1 MSIFLLL
8 YTCTNSNAKHITI
21 RGSIK
26 FPLDN
31 FISMHIKLINIIQFV
46 WNNSLYIETVT
57 FDAIS
62 FQSNA
67 SCPLHSAKHQQTA
80 ALPKQKFDLFK
91 DQRLT
96 SNIARTWLVREHQSV
111 SNRWRTSND
120 LHSALATCKHTY
132 ILVQNILSGC
142 LVIQALLAS
151 GWLSATRN
159 PLRATSHSF
168 IFLTFHFANCFFWL
182 RQNTVIATLSKEFQ
196 FSSNSA
202 AVICISRFFKAV
214 ASICLVECRK
224 CVSIEA

>member
-1 MSIFLLL
+1 MSILLLL

-111 SNRWRTSND
+111 SNRWRTSNN
-120 LHSALATCKHTY
+120 LHSALVNLQIY
-132 ILVQNILSGC
+132 IYTSIEYSVW
-142 LVIQALLAS
+142 LL
-151 GWLSATRN
+151 G
-159 PLRATSHSF
+159 HS
-168 IFLTFHFANCFFWL
+168 
-182 RQNTVIATLSKEFQ
+182 
-196 FSSNSA
+196 SA
-202 AVICISRFFKAV
+202 AGIRLVVRNQKSTASNEPFVHISHI
-214 ASICLVECRK
+214 SLC
-224 CVSIEA
+224 